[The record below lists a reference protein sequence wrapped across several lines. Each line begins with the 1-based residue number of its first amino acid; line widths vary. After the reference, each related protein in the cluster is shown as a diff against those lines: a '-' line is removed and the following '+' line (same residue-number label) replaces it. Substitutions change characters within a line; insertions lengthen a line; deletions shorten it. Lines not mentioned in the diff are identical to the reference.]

1 MKINRS
7 QVFEVIEMF
16 KVYVDIVEIE
26 LEAIHGVELI
36 VKAAEKRS
44 K

>member
-7 QVFEVIEMF
+7 QVFEVIAKF
-16 KVYVDIVEIE
+16 KVYVEIVEIK
-26 LEAIHGVELI
+26 LEVIHGVELI

>member
-1 MKINRS
+1 MFLHRL
-7 QVFEVIEMF
+7 QVFEVIAMF
-16 KVYVDIVEIE
+16 KVCVEIVEIE
-26 LEAIHGVELI
+26 LEVIHGVELI